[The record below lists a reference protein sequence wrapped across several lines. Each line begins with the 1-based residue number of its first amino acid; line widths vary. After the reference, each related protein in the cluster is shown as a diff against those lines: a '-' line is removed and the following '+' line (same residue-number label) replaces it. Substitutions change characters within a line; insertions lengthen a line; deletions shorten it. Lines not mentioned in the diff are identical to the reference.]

1 MQGTV
6 ELGLMFKIYVDLDIV
21 AYIIIVYVILAN
33 YSKGVYISIITKFPN
48 YQ

>member
-6 ELGLMFKIYVDLDIV
+6 ELGLIKIYVDLDIV

-33 YSKGVYISIITKFPN
+33 YSKGVYIIIITNLSN